1 MFNLVNAL
9 KLAKN
14 CSETAMGKSETACFF
29 FKKKE
34 LKNSRH
40 YWSHIHYAKLIV
52 THQIIRIDYM
62 NLEAKGCAR
71 ASERWCHVQHADGQ
85 DIQRCMDSSS

>member
-1 MFNLVNAL
+1 ML
-9 KLAKN
+9 
-14 CSETAMGKSETACFF
+14 FF
-29 FKKKE
+29 YKKRE
-34 LKNSRH
+34 LKNTRP
-40 YWSHIHYAKLIV
+40 YWSHIHYDKLII
-52 THQIIRIDYM
+52 THQIIGIDYM